1 MRKYFANYNLKI
13 SLKNIFLLL
22 AVCGIG
28 IANTAYAHEAYVL
41 PQNYFWQVTDSISQP
56 TGLTPLTNPQN
67 FNTGVTIAVFVL
79 LALCVNFFLRRTKFF
94 QKIGKKIEQYS
105 DIGPVLVRIAI
116 AVSFFRAATVH
127 SLFGP
132 ELPFSN
138 IIHADLVS
146 PLLIVSALF
155 ILFGFLTEIG
165 ALLGLIAFTFA
176 FASHGLYMLTY
187 CMYVGELL
195 VLLLFGVSRYSLDAI
210 FFPNLVTRFKKLE
223 PYATTLIRFT
233 FGVALIYT
241 AIQVKLFHPELTI
254 RVIQEYNLTQF
265 RYLFPSDPALI
276 TLGAGIVEIVIG
288 LFIIFGFELRLTLVV
303 MLFYLTLSISYF
315 GESVWPHYILYGT
328 ALALFFEKEIFSL
341 DHIVLSH
348 HRKKYSWWR
357 RPFLP
362 HRHKAEQSS

>member
-210 FFPNLVTRFKKLE
+210 FFPNLVTRFILTFAKSKRFNLSHTAGMPRKMVGRICFKVVNNKSCRSFDPCLSLE
-223 PYATTLIRFT
+223 RFSI
-233 FGVALIYT
+233 A
-241 AIQVKLFHPELTI
+241 
-254 RVIQEYNLTQF
+254 
-265 RYLFPSDPALI
+265 
-276 TLGAGIVEIVIG
+276 
-288 LFIIFGFELRLTLVV
+288 
-303 MLFYLTLSISYF
+303 LFYF
-315 GESVWPHYILYGT
+315 C
-328 ALALFFEKEIFSL
+328 
-341 DHIVLSH
+341 
-348 HRKKYSWWR
+348 
-357 RPFLP
+357 
-362 HRHKAEQSS
+362 